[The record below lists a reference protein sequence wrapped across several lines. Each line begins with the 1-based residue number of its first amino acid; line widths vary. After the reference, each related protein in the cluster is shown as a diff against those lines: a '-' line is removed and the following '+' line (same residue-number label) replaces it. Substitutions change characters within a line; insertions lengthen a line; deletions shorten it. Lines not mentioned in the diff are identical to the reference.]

1 MQSLHSL
8 ILQPPAILKH
18 AVECMRI
25 TEYFGS
31 EAVAI
36 KVSPN
41 GAPGLVI
48 HQHNGHAALD
58 QILTRSGRRFS
69 PPLAFLYGPVIEPSV
84 MTYKRAA
91 FTTIQ
96 VIFQPHAL
104 KSLFGINASQLA
116 PGRADLQEFGGG
128 DLTNQLMEVSNAQ
141 DQITLLISF
150 LVARLKQEKAR
161 DMLVEESLRLIH
173 ANRDCLRVKDL
184 LDAFS
189 ISERQFERRF
199 AQTVGLTPQV
209 YLRVH
214 RFNAAIRLI
223 KTKRFARLT
232 DVAAA
237 LNFTDQS
244 HLIRDI
250 KAFSGMTPTSL
261 SQKVDDFYH
270 EQTGYYFV

>member
-18 AVECMRI
+18 DVECVRI
-25 TEYFGS
+25 TQYCGS
-31 EAVAI
+31 ETVAI

-41 GAPGLVI
+41 GAPGLVF
-48 HQHNGHAALD
+48 HQHDGHAALE
-58 QILTRSGRRFS
+58 QIVTQSGRRFS

-91 FTTIQ
+91 FTTVQ

-104 KSLFGINASQLA
+104 KSLFGINASRLA
-116 PGRADLQEFGGG
+116 PGRADLREFGGG
-128 DLTNQLMEVSNAQ
+128 DLTNQLMEASNAQ
-141 DQITLLISF
+141 DQMTLVTSF
-150 LVARLKQEKAR
+150 LVARLKQDQTR

-173 ANRDCLRVKDL
+173 TTRGCLRIKDL
-184 LDAFS
+184 LDTFS

-199 AQTVGLTPQV
+199 AQTVGLTPQG
-209 YLRVH
+209 YLRMH
-214 RFNAAIRLI
+214 RFNAAIHLI
-223 KTKRFARLT
+223 KTKRFARLI

-250 KAFSGMTPTSL
+250 KAFSGMSPTSL
-261 SQKVDDFYH
+261 SQKMDDFYH